1 MITGG
6 DRPGYHHW
14 KPEPTSVCTSVR
26 QPLNTQLDSCFLCR
40 VLVSCLQSLL
50 PLFPHISWPTQS
62 IPPSSDHTTVV
73 SLFIS
78 IQQKW
83 ACFRFS
89 SFLGDFTKIQ
99 FGPTIHMLQQKEP
112 PAHSLSLSL
121 RSFLPYT
128 ELVFKSSQ
136 ETCSLSCTSF
146 VVSGKA
152 EEAVTHLLRLKEMV
166 VSIDLQET
174 FLPWGHALQPQRWPL
189 IFVLLQSV
197 WLDCRPL
204 FCDQYRHDVMFYTCA
219 ALCFLDI
226 ILTGR

>member
-1 MITGG
+1 M
-6 DRPGYHHW
+6 
-14 KPEPTSVCTSVR
+14 
-26 QPLNTQLDSCFLCR
+26 
-40 VLVSCLQSLL
+40 
-50 PLFPHISWPTQS
+50 
-62 IPPSSDHTTVV
+62 V

-83 ACFRFS
+83 ACFRVCFFVGFFLFFLETLLRFS
-89 SFLGDFTKIQ
+89 LDPYRNRKN
-99 FGPTIHMLQQKEP
+99 P
-112 PAHSLSLSL
+112 PRPPLPSNSLSLSL

-146 VVSGKA
+146 VVRGKA
-152 EEAVTHLLRLKEMV
+152 EEAVTHLLHLKEIV

-189 IFVLLQSV
+189 IFVVLQSV

-204 FCDQYRHDVMFYTCA
+204 VCDQ
-219 ALCFLDI
+219 
-226 ILTGR
+226 